1 MGRIIVLTS
10 GKGGVG
16 KTTVSANIGIALA
29 MLSKKVVL
37 VDGDIG
43 LNNLDVVMMVENK
56 IVYDI
61 GDIAEGKCRLK
72 QALVQDDCYTTLFT
86 LPSAKSIEN
95 SKITT
100 KLFTGI
106 VAELSQTF
114 DYVLIDCPAGI
125 ENGFHRA
132 VSGAQE
138 AFVVTTPH
146 ISAIRD
152 ADKVIA
158 LLSNYNIKDVSLI
171 INRLKG
177 NLVAD
182 GVMLDALDIS
192 KLLRTP
198 LRGALPEDDFI
209 NINSQINKIA
219 NIKNDNSKLA
229 YTLLAENIEGKH
241 TKVFDCASDYRGVM
255 KKIKHFFRG

>member
-1 MGRIIVLTS
+1 MGRKIVLTS

-16 KTTVSANIGIALA
+16 KTTVSANIGISLA
-29 MLSKKVVL
+29 MLGRKVVL

-43 LNNLDVVMMVENK
+43 LNNLDVVMMVENR

-61 GDIAEGKCRLK
+61 GDIAEGKCRVK
-72 QALVQDDCYTTLFT
+72 QALVQDDCYPTLFT
-86 LPSAKSIEN
+86 LPSAKAIEN

-100 KLFTGI
+100 KIFTN
-106 VAELSQTF
+106 VVSELSQSF

-125 ENGFHRA
+125 EDGFHKA
-132 VSGAQE
+132 VSGADE
-138 AFVVTTPH
+138 ALVVTTPH

-158 LLSNYNIKDVSLI
+158 LLSNYNISNVSLI
-171 INRLKG
+171 VNRLKG

-182 GVMLDALDIS
+182 GIMLDALDIS

-198 LRGALPEDDFI
+198 LKGALPDDDYI

-219 NIKNDNSKLA
+219 NIKNNSKLA

-241 TKVFDCASDYRGVM
+241 SKVFDCASDYRGII
-255 KKIKHFFRG
+255 KKIKHIFRG